1 MVFSGWEDLILQRV
15 IFLVINKKKKEGEKE
30 IRESGREGGKKTG
43 TEIK

>member
-1 MVFSGWEDLILQRV
+1 MERRKRGRDGRRDKEIKGWKR
-15 IFLVINKKKKEGEKE
+15 EKE